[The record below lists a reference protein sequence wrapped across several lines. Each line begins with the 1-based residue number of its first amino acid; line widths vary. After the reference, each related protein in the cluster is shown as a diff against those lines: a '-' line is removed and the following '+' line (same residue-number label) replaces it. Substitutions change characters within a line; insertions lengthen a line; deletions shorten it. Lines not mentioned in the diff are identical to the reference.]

1 VSAQASAWL
10 LTNGLRIAIT
20 LVAVFVAAVVL
31 RRTIP
36 LAVRHSLVRAVDE
49 DIRSEQIKRAETLSA
64 VFLTTGLIVLLASGV
79 FLVLAELG
87 FSLGPVIA
95 GLGITGI
102 ALGLGAQTL
111 VKDAINGIFILAE
124 DQFRHGDVVTVAGAT
139 GTVEEVTL
147 RRTLLRAEDGTVF
160 SVPNSA
166 VVVSANHTR
175 GYSGISFNV
184 GLSFAA
190 DVERATTEIDRIGDE
205 LAHDP
210 DYSSLILSPP
220 MALRI
225 DSLEDTYLNLIVS
238 GKVTPSP
245 GSQAKVAG
253 EMRRRIKQDFDRLG
267 IPYRGSPTADRA

>member
-1 VSAQASAWL
+1 VSEQAGVWL
-10 LTNGLRIAIT
+10 RSSGLRILIVVVAI
-20 LVAVFVAAVVL
+20 LVAIAVL
-31 RRTIP
+31 RRIIP
-36 LAVRHSLVRAVDE
+36 VAMRHALVRAVDE
-49 DIRSEQIKRAETLSA
+49 EIRSEQVKRAETLSA
-64 VFLTTGLIVLLASGV
+64 VLLTTTLAIIFVAGALLI
-79 FLVLAELG
+79 LAELG
-87 FSLGPVIA
+87 FSIGPVIA
-95 GLGITGI
+95 GLGITSI
-102 ALGLGAQTL
+102 AIGLGAQTL

-124 DQFRHGDVVTVAGAT
+124 DQFRRGDVVTIAGST
-139 GTVEEVTL
+139 GTVEEVSL

-166 VVVSANHTR
+166 VVVSANYTR

-190 DVERATTEIDRIGDE
+190 DLERATAEIDRIGDE

-210 DYSSLILSPP
+210 IYSGLILSPP

-245 GSQAKVAG
+245 GAQAKVAG
-253 EMRRRIKQDFDRLG
+253 EMRRRIKQEFDRLG
-267 IPYRGSPTADRA
+267 IPYRGSPTADRV

>member
-1 VSAQASAWL
+1 VPSEVNAWL
-10 LTNGLRIAIT
+10 ATNGLRIILIA
-20 LVAVFVAAVVL
+20 VAVVIAVVIL
-31 RRTIP
+31 RRIIP
-36 LAVRHSLVRAVDE
+36 LAMRHALVRAVDE

-64 VFLTTGLIVLLASGV
+64 VLLTTSLIVLFVTAV

-87 FSLGPVIA
+87 FSIGPVVA
-95 GLGITGI
+95 GLGITSI

-124 DQFRHGDVVTVAGAT
+124 DQFRRGDVITVAGAT
-139 GTVEEVTL
+139 GTVEEVSL

-190 DVERATTEIDRIGDE
+190 DVERATAEIDRIGDE

-210 DYSSLILSPP
+210 DYKGLILTPP

-245 GSQAKVAG
+245 GAQARVAG
-253 EMRRRIKQDFDRLG
+253 EMRRRIKQEFDRLG
-267 IPYRGSPTADRA
+267 IPYRGSPSATT